1 MWSWETAEV
10 KPTGSGEERKKN
22 SQGTECSFL
31 DGELVAW
38 FYWKFQYDS
47 LLLTLFVLMCWF
59 LLSFYVLA
67 ALYASRSHSLYIKEK
82 CRKDIPEISDE
93 TFLFAQLLSS
103 LSNCLMKARRA
114 CNI

>member
-31 DGELVAW
+31 DGELVDW
-38 FYWKFQYDS
+38 FYWKFQRDS

-67 ALYASRSHSLYIKEK
+67 ALLGI
-82 CRKDIPEISDE
+82 C
-93 TFLFAQLLSS
+93 
-103 LSNCLMKARRA
+103 
-114 CNI
+114 